1 MCLDTICDFHLLCLW
16 SVCVRLVYNNL
27 NTFCFAEVG
36 TVDEG
41 LSGGAIAGIVIA
53 VLVAVII
60 LACIIKCKKKSGTE
74 WV

>member
-1 MCLDTICDFHLLCLW
+1 MC
-16 SVCVRLVYNNL
+16 VCSVYNL
-27 NTFCFAEVG
+27 NIFCFAEVG
-36 TVDEG
+36 AVDEG

-60 LACIIKCKKKSGTE
+60 IACIIKRKKKSSAE